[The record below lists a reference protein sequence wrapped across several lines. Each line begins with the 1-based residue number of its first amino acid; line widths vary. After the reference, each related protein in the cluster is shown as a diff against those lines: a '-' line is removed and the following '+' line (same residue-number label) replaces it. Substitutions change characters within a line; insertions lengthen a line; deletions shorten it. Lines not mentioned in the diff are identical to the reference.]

1 MKHYIIEET
10 RGDIMDI
17 GYVRISYRSQ
27 SLARQLE
34 TMQNLGIEDRFVFRD
49 VASGKNFERP
59 GYITMKGVLRP
70 GDVLYID
77 ALDRLGRDYDAII
90 SEWKH
95 ITRELKCDIVA
106 LDNSALF
113 DSRKFREMGELGKLM
128 EDQFLSLLAYVA
140 DAERKKTL
148 RRQKQGIASAKK
160 AGIRFGRPSSV
171 TDWELFDRTA
181 KRWAEG
187 EITAAEGC
195 RITGCKK
202 TSWYKYTR
210 DRGFKKQE

>member
-1 MKHYIIEET
+1 MKV
-10 RGDIMDI
+10 
-17 GYVRISYRSQ
+17 GYCRISARTQ
-27 SLARQLE
+27 NLARQLE
-34 TMQNLGIEDRFVFRD
+34 TMKQLGIEDRFVFRD

-59 GYITMKGVLRP
+59 GYLAMKGVLRA

-160 AGIRFGRPSSV
+160 AGVRFGRPTSV

-181 KRWAEG
+181 KRWAAG
-187 EITAAEGC
+187 EISAAEGC
-195 RITGCKK
+195 RITGSKK
-202 TSWYKYTR
+202 TSWYKYTKE
-210 DRGFKKQE
+210 RGFKKEEPSL

>member
-1 MKHYIIEET
+1 MM
-10 RGDIMDI
+10 R
-17 GYVRISYRSQ
+17 
-27 SLARQLE
+27 
-34 TMQNLGIEDRFVFRD
+34 NLGIEDRFIFQD
-49 VASGKNFERP
+49 IASGKNFERP
-59 GYITMKGVLRP
+59 GYIAMKGVLRP

-160 AGIRFGRPSSV
+160 AGVRFGRPSSV
-171 TDWELFDRTA
+171 KDWELFDRTA
-181 KRWAEG
+181 KRWEAG
-187 EITAAEGC
+187 EISAAEGC
-195 RITGCKK
+195 RITGCRK

>member
-1 MKHYIIEET
+1 
-10 RGDIMDI
+10 MDI
-17 GYVRISYRSQ
+17 AYTRISGRTQ
-27 SLARQLE
+27 NLARQLE
-34 TMQNLGIEDRFVFRD
+34 TMRALGIEDRFIFRD
-49 VASGKNFERP
+49 VASGKNFDRA
-59 GYITMKGVLRP
+59 GYKAMKNVLRE
-70 GDVLYID
+70 GDCLYID

-106 LDNSALF
+106 LENSSLF

-160 AGIRFGRPSSV
+160 AGVRFGRPSSIS
-171 TDWELFDRTA
+171 DWELFDRTA
-181 KRWAEG
+181 QRWVNG
-187 EITAAEGC
+187 EISAAEAC
-195 RITGCKK
+195 RITGAKK

-210 DRGFKKQE
+210 ERGFKKEEPGEALQTQDA